1 MGDYAKA
8 EPLYQRALKIDEK
21 ALGPDHPDTAQT
33 LNNLA
38 ELYRSMG
45 DYAKAEPLYQRALK
59 IKEKAL
65 GPDHPD
71 TAMALNNLALLKI
84 DLGEAKDAISFSHAR
99 ATGGRKISIEYS
111 FIHLRTTAPDISE
124 NNRPLHTICHVRK
137 CCRTRADSCFGKK
150 AWCSTHSLKIDW

>member
-21 ALGPDHPDTAQT
+21 ALGPDHPILPA

-59 IKEKAL
+59 ISRESARPRSPRHRH
-65 GPDHPD
+65 GPQQ
-71 TAMALNNLALLKI
+71 
-84 DLGEAKDAISFSHAR
+84 S
-99 ATGGRKISIEYS
+99 GGAVL
-111 FIHLRTTAPDISE
+111 FH
-124 NNRPLHTICHVRK
+124 
-137 CCRTRADSCFGKK
+137 G
-150 AWCSTHSLKIDW
+150 